1 MIYKIDIEKAF
12 DTIEWPVILATLRRM
27 HFPEIWITWIKS
39 CLSSSSF
46 SFIVN
51 GHHTIWIKSSRGV
64 WQDDLILVTKA
75 SRHKARYC
83 LICLNLYENLTGIKL
98 GTFPFK
104 YLGIPI
110 SPKHLSINQL
120 SYMPDK
126 AQQVIS
132 TWNLSSLSLAGRTT
146 LLNSTVFTI
155 PNYILSVMNLPVSIL
170 NSISKIA
177 HNFL

>member
-1 MIYKIDIEKAF
+1 MIHGFNANLPKNFNHLMFA
-12 DTIEWPVILATLRRM
+12 
-27 HFPEIWITWIKS
+27 
-39 CLSSSSF
+39 
-46 SFIVN
+46 
-51 GHHTIWIKSSRGV
+51 
-64 WQDDLILVTKA
+64 DDLILVTKA

-83 LICLNLYENLTGIKL
+83 LICLNLYENLTGQKPNLLKSAIYVPSWCNRKLSNAISRILGIKL